1 MRPIY
6 ILIIT
11 LLLSTA
17 SSYAQLEGLLGDIME
32 EVQEKVGDAQQDA
45 AETASMKE
53 FKNEIKDILVGIN
66 GLDKYSSELKCIYII
81 LKLAMLDQD
90 LEAKIQNAGN
100 CKKKYDLYG
109 MQLMVKASYTGIG
122 YCFDPLTELITQRDP
137 NASDDSILLTPELE
151 EFFEEYEEIS
161 RIALTCVSTEFIDGP
176 PDGCESLSG
185 VSDLEIDFIMTVGI
199 ATALYDFAVY
209 DMGEEGSSARK
220 GYILIFLKYLIEE
233 YNPVAALAKS
243 INIGSIMSSLPCK

>member
-151 EFFEEYEEIS
+151 EFFETKQKLS
-161 RIALTCVSTEFIDGP
+161 AQHLATEFGFFYSKVVNQQ
-176 PDGCESLSG
+176 ELEASLQDFYEDSLHPKI
-185 VSDLEIDFIMTVGI
+185 LEIET
-199 ATALYDFAVY
+199 
-209 DMGEEGSSARK
+209 SSQENAK
-220 GYILIFLKYLIEE
+220 IL
-233 YNPVAALAKS
+233 KS
-243 INIGSIMSSLPCK
+243 VKETIKLSLEN